1 VINISKLYCDEITP
15 GDWLRYGSKDSAHR
29 PGESVP
35 AKASERRPIV
45 VWNITRKCN
54 LQCVHCYNDSGPD
67 RTCNE
72 ISTAQ
77 AKAVIDDLACFG
89 VPSILFSGGEP
100 LMRHD
105 LFELIEYAVGRG
117 VRAVISTNG
126 TLIDE
131 KKAEQIKRLGVSYV
145 GISLDGIG
153 LVNDKFRGV
162 PGAFERAVRGIRN
175 CRQAGVRVGLRL
187 TLTKRNVQELAGL
200 FEFFEAEGIE
210 RVCFYHLVPSG
221 RASLGPPTR
230 KDALGDPV
238 PARLDLSC
246 EDARPTWSARDLDL
260 THAETRAALDR
271 ILAKAKQFKQAGRQT
286 DILTVDNHVDGVYLY
301 LKLLAEGSPRAAEV
315 WKLLTWNGGGLY
327 SSGVG
332 IGCIDYNGN
341 VHPDQ
346 FWWHY
351 DLGNV
356 RERPF
361 SEIWT
366 DPDEPRLKGLRDRR
380 SHIKGRCK
388 LCRFFDACGGSLRVR
403 ADACLGDPWA
413 PDPAC
418 YLTDEEIA
426 GLRIADCGLRIE
438 STATLP
444 ESAIRNPK
452 SEITPLDRR
461 ILEALQYDFPLSERP
476 FDVLAGQLGLD
487 AAVFWQRVEYMLD
500 DGLIRRLGA
509 SFDSQKLGF
518 SSTLAAV
525 RVAPAS
531 VDRAAA
537 IIGRYPE
544 VTHSYL
550 RDHEFNIWFT
560 IIAADGKRIETILRE
575 VRDDLS
581 LASSDVLNLPKKRTF
596 KLDARFNAQ
605 R

>member
-1 VINISKLYCDEITP
+1 VINISKLYCDQITP
-15 GDWLRYGSKDSAHR
+15 GDWLRYGSKGPEHQDRAI
-29 PGESVP
+29 P
-35 AKASERRPIV
+35 ATASERRPIV

-72 ISTAQ
+72 ISTAG
-77 AKAVIDDLACFG
+77 AKAVIDDLARFG

-100 LMRHD
+100 LLRQD
-105 LFELIEYAVGRG
+105 LFELIECAVGKG

-126 TLIDE
+126 TLIDG
-131 KKAEQIKRLGVSYV
+131 KKAERIKRLGVSYV

-153 LVNDKFRGV
+153 SVNDKFRGV
-162 PGAFERAVRGIRN
+162 SGAFERAVRGIRN
-175 CRQAGVRVGLRL
+175 CRDAGVRVGLRL
-187 TLTKRNVQELAGL
+187 TLTKRNVRELEGL
-200 FEFFEAEGIE
+200 FDFFEAEGIE
-210 RVCFYHLVPSG
+210 RACFYHLVPSG
-221 RASLGPPTR
+221 RGAAIAG
-230 KDALGDPV
+230 
-238 PARLDLSC
+238 
-246 EDARPTWSARDLDL
+246 EDL
-260 THAETRAALDR
+260 THAQTRDALDR
-271 ILAKAKQFKQAGRQT
+271 ILAKTRLFKQAGRQT

-301 LKLLAEGSPRAAEV
+301 LKLLAEGSSRAPEV

-351 DLGNV
+351 DLGSIYQ
-356 RERPF
+356 RPF

-366 DPDEPRLKGLRDRR
+366 DPDEPMLKGLRDRR

-418 YLTDEEIA
+418 YLTDEEI
-426 GLRIADCGLRIE
+426 GLSQRTEDGAWQGGIVKAEGLGDGYAVSAKNHRQAALDD
-438 STATLP
+438 ATLRKP
-444 ESAIRNPK
+444 V
-452 SEITPLDRR
+452 SEINSWDRR
-461 ILEALQYDFPLSERP
+461 ILDALQYDFPLSERP
-476 FDVLAGQLGLD
+476 FDVLAEQLGLD
-487 AAVFWQRVEYMLD
+487 AEVLWQRVEHMLD
-500 DGLIRRLGA
+500 DGVIRRLGA

-525 RVAPAS
+525 RVAPDS
-531 VDRAAA
+531 VGRAAE

-560 IIAADGKRIETILRE
+560 IIAAGSKRIETILRE
-575 VRDDLS
+575 VRAELS
-581 LASSDVLNLPKKRTF
+581 LTPADVLNLPKKRTF
-596 KLDARFNAQ
+596 KLDARFNA
-605 R
+605 RR